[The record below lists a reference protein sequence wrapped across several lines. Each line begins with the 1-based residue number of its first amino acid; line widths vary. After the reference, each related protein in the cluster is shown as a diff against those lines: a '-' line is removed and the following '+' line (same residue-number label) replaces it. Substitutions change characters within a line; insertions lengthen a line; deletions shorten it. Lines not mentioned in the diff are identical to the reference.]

1 MTTSIEQNRKTK
13 KQDKVVNPTNGLL
26 FTLTFL
32 LLAGCPALAQNT
44 FTMKSVEASVHGT
57 SSLHDWTSQVTQV
70 ECTGTFQSKNTTLL
84 SMKNVQ
90 VKIGVASI
98 KSSEGKIMDRKT
110 YEAFHS
116 DKNPFIT
123 YTFPSARVRMNQSD
137 STIIT
142 TSGMLTMAG
151 TTHPVELTAKG
162 KILTNGD
169 LQFSFSKKLKMTDF
183 NMKPPTAVLGTI
195 KVGDEITLNFNM
207 VLTHTLP
214 L

>member
-1 MTTSIEQNRKTK
+1 MKRILTK
-13 KQDKVVNPTNGLL
+13 GGKWLIAVI
-26 FTLTFL
+26 FL
-32 LLAGCPALAQNT
+32 LPVTYTALAQT
-44 FTMKSVEASVHGT
+44 SFVMKSAVASVDGT

-70 ECTGTFQSKNTTLL
+70 ECTGSFQSKSTTLQ

-90 VKIGVASI
+90 VKIVVEGI

-110 YEAFHS
+110 YEAFDS
-116 DKNPFIT
+116 DKNPLIT
-123 YTFPSARVRMNQSD
+123 YTFASARIKMDKSD
-137 STIIT
+137 STTIS
-142 TSGMLTMAG
+142 TSGTLTMAG
-151 TTHPVELTAKG
+151 ASRPTEITAKG
-162 KILTNGD
+162 KILANGD